1 MDRSLD
7 EIVSER
13 QVCDHG
19 LTQATSAQQLQQ
31 VLNLTLESRPE
42 EHVAQDAVDV
52 VMREMPILVMELE
65 RYDAP
70 SMSPATMESS
80 LAAQY

>member
-19 LTQATSAQQLQQ
+19 LRQAISAQQLHQ
-31 VLNLTLESRPE
+31 VLNLTLEKQTRGARGSR
-42 EHVAQDAVDV
+42 
-52 VMREMPILVMELE
+52 RGGRRNE
-65 RYDAP
+65 RNDYPRDGVRKV
-70 SMSPATMESS
+70 
-80 LAAQY
+80 